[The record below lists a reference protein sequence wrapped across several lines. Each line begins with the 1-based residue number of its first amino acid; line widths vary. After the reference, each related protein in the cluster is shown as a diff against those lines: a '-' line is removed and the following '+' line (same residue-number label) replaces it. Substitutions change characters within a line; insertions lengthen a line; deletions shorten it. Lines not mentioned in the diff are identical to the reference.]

1 MGDVAAGG
9 AMRGPRGGRVSGGDA
24 EAQRALNAQAPKIPH
39 LFGRIV
45 ALFAPHRASLILTA
59 VLVIVAAGLS
69 VVPPL
74 LTQRAFD
81 EGLFPT
87 DGGGPQL
94 ARLTELVVLMIAVYV
109 VSTLLGAWQTFL
121 TSTVGNRVM
130 GALRVRMF
138 THLQSM

>member
-24 EAQRALNAQAPKIPH
+24 EAQRAINAQAPRIPH
-39 LFGRIV
+39 LFHRIV
-45 ALFAPHRASLILTA
+45 TLFAPHRAALALTA
-59 VLVIVAAGLS
+59 VLVITAAGLS

-87 DGGGPQL
+87 DGGGPHV
-94 ARLTELVVLMIAVYV
+94 ARLTELVLLMIVVYV
-109 VSTLLGAWQTFL
+109 V
-121 TSTVGNRVM
+121 
-130 GALRVRMF
+130 
-138 THLQSM
+138 